1 MSGGVPILVEG
12 TALTVLVVGGGP
24 VAVRKAAAFVSA
36 GATVRV
42 VALEPSPAM
51 RELARASRV
60 ALIERAYERGDIG
73 DALLVIAATSDR
85 TTNAAVAADAR
96 ASARLVNVADAP
108 FEGSFAT
115 MATHRAGALVVGVTA
130 GGVPGA
136 AARVRDAIAR
146 RFDERYAAALTSLA
160 TLRRSLLDRGASA
173 EWRALAADVID
184 DDFIETVE
192 AGTLDARVAAWR

>member
-1 MSGGVPILVEG
+1 VSGVPILVEG
-12 TALTVLVVGGGP
+12 AVLTVLVVGGGP
-24 VAVRKAAAFVSA
+24 VAVRKAAAFVAA
-36 GATVRV
+36 GATVRI

-60 ALIERAYERGDIG
+60 ELVERAYGRGDIG
-73 DALLVIAATSDR
+73 DALLVVAATSDR

-108 FEGSFAT
+108 GDGSFAT

-173 EWRALAADVID
+173 EWRALAAVVID
-184 DDFIETVE
+184 DDFVETVE
-192 AGTLDARVAAWR
+192 AGTLDARVAEWR